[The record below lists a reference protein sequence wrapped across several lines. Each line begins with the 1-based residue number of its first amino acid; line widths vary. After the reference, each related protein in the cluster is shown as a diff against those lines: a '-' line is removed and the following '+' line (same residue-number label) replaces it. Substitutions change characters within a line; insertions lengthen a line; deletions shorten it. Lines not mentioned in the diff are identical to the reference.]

1 MTITQISIFME
12 NKQGRLA
19 KIVKTLADNSINI
32 RALSMADTSNYG
44 ILRLIVDNT
53 AKAESVL
60 KESGFAVSL
69 TQVIAIRI
77 SDTPGG
83 LSESLIHL
91 TEKEIGIEY
100 MYAFTGTIDGAA
112 YVIIRVED
120 AESTAK
126 LLLEKGE
133 KLLDQNELINF

>member
-133 KLLDQNELINF
+133 KLLDQNELIKF